1 MNKKKLS
8 KFSLAAFAVLAA
20 IALLLIFST
29 AEESPK
35 TKTALIGFVV
45 LMLYGCYRSFVH
57 INDSDNSS
65 EANKIVDKLMKK
77 RTIQGFFAIIHATVN
92 DVFFYE

>member
-45 LMLYGCYRSFVH
+45 
-57 INDSDNSS
+57 
-65 EANKIVDKLMKK
+65 
-77 RTIQGFFAIIHATVN
+77 
-92 DVFFYE
+92 